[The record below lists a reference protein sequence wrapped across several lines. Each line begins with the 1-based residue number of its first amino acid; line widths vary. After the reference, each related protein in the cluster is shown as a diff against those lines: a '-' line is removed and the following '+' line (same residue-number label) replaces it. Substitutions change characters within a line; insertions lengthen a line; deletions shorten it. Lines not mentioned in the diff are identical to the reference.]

1 MIKKIIACLSAGIA
15 FAFIVSG
22 LISEDVKV
30 PVYIN
35 EVMSSNGSVC
45 TDEDGDYSDWIELYN
60 GGEETVSL
68 KGFGLSDRKEM
79 PGLWKFPD
87 ISIEPHTYL
96 LVFASGKDRAGAEGQ
111 LHTNFKISSQGEGIY
126 LSDEF
131 GRLICDVRL
140 EEGRFDRSFGSVGE
154 TGEFAFLAEATP
166 GEKNSDLRDIKLR
179 ESEKIEFSY
188 PAGYYDDTVYLELQS
203 EEKEGEIYYTIDG
216 SIPDLESFQY
226 SGEEIV
232 IADRSGEPNR
242 YTDIWCTPVDFWRGD
257 GNSYDPEPLY
267 KATVVKAR
275 MYFPREDSWSKEVW
289 TNTYLVGADYTMPI
303 VSLSLEEGLLFD
315 AENGIYV
322 PGKAYDR
329 FAASGAELPQDLRLW
344 QGNYSEDKR
353 VAGHLEYF
361 EDGFKMT
368 DNDITLRICGAASRG
383 NAQKSFAVYAGGEN
397 AAFSYPF
404 FGEKYEDIHGRTMD
418 EFSSLR
424 LRAFGND
431 WRRSMFRDG
440 LSQALVNDLNLGTQG
455 YRPCVLLINGEYFG
469 VYELR
474 ENRDDRFFEE
484 HFGIRKG
491 NLAKVELFGLKEE
504 NANQDGKDFL
514 DLIEYVRQNDLS
526 LEENYE
532 WLEERLDIESF
543 MDYVLTEQYLY
554 NVDWPEN
561 NALIYRSIQKRKDSE
576 FEDGRWRFILYDLD
590 YAINFPEENNF
601 AVIRQGESY
610 VSVLLRGML
619 SNENFREAYQNR
631 FEELLENNFE
641 PSRALELLEKFQQE
655 FEPEIEETLRR
666 WNIYREDGTVLKEI
680 KSEYWYEKMED
691 LKRFFME
698 RPEYARAYFYA
709 D

>member
-15 FAFIVSG
+15 AAFIVSG
-22 LISEDVKV
+22 LIRKDTKV

-45 TDEDGDYSDWIELYN
+45 TDEDDDYSDWIELYN

-79 PGLWKFPD
+79 PGLWSFPD
-87 ISIEPHTYL
+87 ISIEPHAYL
-96 LVFASGKDRAGAEGQ
+96 LVFASGKDRAGTEGQ
-111 LHTNFKISSQGEGIY
+111 LHTNFKISSRGEGIY

-131 GRLICDVRL
+131 GRLICDVQL
-140 EEGRFDRSFGSVGE
+140 EEGRFDRSFGKVGE
-154 TGEFAFLAEATP
+154 ADEFDFLAEATP
-166 GEKNSDLRDIKLR
+166 GEKNSDIRDIKLR
-179 ESEKIEFSY
+179 ESKKIEFSY
-188 PAGYYDDTVYLELQS
+188 PAGYYDEMVYLELQM

-216 SIPDLESFQY
+216 SIPDLESFRY
-226 SGEEIV
+226 SGEEIMLT
-232 IADRSGEPNR
+232 DRREEPNR

-267 KATVVKAR
+267 KASVVRAR
-275 MYFPREDSWSKEVW
+275 IYFPEEDSWSKEVW
-289 TNTYLVGADYTMPI
+289 TNTYLIGADYTMPI

-315 AENGIYV
+315 EENGIYV
-322 PGKAYDR
+322 PGKTYDR

-383 NAQKSFAVYAGGEN
+383 NAQKSFAVYAEGKN
-397 AAFSYPF
+397 KVFSYPF
-404 FGEKYEDIHGRTMD
+404 FGEEYQNIHGNTLD

-440 LSQALVNDLNLGTQG
+440 LSQALVSDLNLGTQG
-455 YRPCVLLINGEYFG
+455 YRPCILLVNGEYFG

-484 HFGIRKG
+484 HFGIREG
-491 NLAKVELFGLKEE
+491 NLAKAELFGLEKET
-504 NANQDGKDFL
+504 ADQDGKDFL
-514 DLIEYVRQNDLS
+514 DLIEYVRENDLS
-526 LEENYE
+526 LEENYA
-532 WLEERLDIESF
+532 WLEARLDIESF
-543 MDYVLTEQYLY
+543 TDYVLTEQYLY

-576 FEDGRWRFILYDLD
+576 FEDGRWRFVLYDLD

-610 VSVLLRGML
+610 VSVLLRALL
-619 SNENFREAYQNR
+619 SNENFKEAYQNR
-631 FEELLENNFE
+631 FEELLETNFE
-641 PSRALELLEKFQQE
+641 PSKALELLERFQQE

-691 LKRFFME
+691 LKRFFLE